1 MLEIALSGFILLAMT
16 KNFYRYLMRLLILSC
31 ESLTRAAY
39 GAAARSP
46 HIVDVTIV
54 PRNRHQPANI
64 RTRIQELI
72 DAADDKKYDAIGLVY
87 GLCGQATAGLTA
99 RSIQLVIPR
108 AHDCITLHL
117 GSRAHHEAKLKE
129 EHGTYW
135 YAQDYMERVQGINA
149 ALAMGQG
156 SEADMDAI
164 YDTYLKKYGKEKADR
179 LMSVM
184 GDWLSHYKRAIY
196 LTTDP
201 NSVTAV
207 EADARAQAAK
217 RGWTFERLPAD
228 FSLVHRLCDGDW
240 PDEDFLIVPPGKTTH
255 QTYEEDILKAE

>member
-1 MLEIALSGFILLAMT
+1 MH
-16 KNFYRYLMRLLILSC
+16 LLILSC

-39 GAAARSP
+39 GAAARSS
-46 HIVDVTIV
+46 HIVDVTIL
-54 PRNRHQPANI
+54 PRNRHLPADI
-64 RTRIQELI
+64 RTRIQALI
-72 DAADDKKYDAIGLVY
+72 DAAEGKNYDAIGLVY

-99 RSIQLVIPR
+99 RGTQLVIPR

-117 GSRAHHEAKLKE
+117 GSRARHEAELKKE
-129 EHGTYW
+129 PGTYW
-135 YAQDYMERVQGINA
+135 YAQDYMERVQGVNA

-164 YDTYLKKYGKEKADR
+164 YDTYCHKYGQAKADR

-184 GDWLSHYKRAIY
+184 GDWLNHYKRAIY

-201 NSVTAV
+201 NATTAV
-207 EADARAQAAK
+207 EANARAQASK

-228 FSLVHRLCDGDW
+228 FSLIHRLCDGDW
-240 PDEDFLIVPPGKTTH
+240 ADADFLIVPPGKTTH
-255 QTYEEDILKAE
+255 QTYEADILEAK

>member
-1 MLEIALSGFILLAMT
+1 MVP
-16 KNFYRYLMRLLILSC
+16 NMRLLILSC

-46 HIVDVTIV
+46 HIVDVTII
-54 PRNRHQPANI
+54 PRNRHQPQEI
-64 RTRIQELI
+64 RTRIQALI
-72 DAADDKKYDAIGLVY
+72 DEAEGKKYDAIGLVY

-99 RSIQLVIPR
+99 RGTQLVIPR

-117 GSRAHHEAKLKE
+117 GSRARHEAELKKE
-129 EHGTYW
+129 PGTYW
-135 YAQDYMERVQGINA
+135 YAQDYMERVQGVNA

-164 YDTYLKKYGKEKADR
+164 YDNYCHKYGQVKADH
-179 LMSVM
+179 LMSIM
-184 GDWLSHYKRAIY
+184 GDWLTHYKRAVY

-201 NSVTAV
+201 NAVTAV

-217 RGWTFERLPAD
+217 RGLTFERLPAD
-228 FSLVHRLCDGDW
+228 FGLVARLCDGDW
-240 PDEDFLIVPPGKTTH
+240 DDEDFLVVPPGKTTH

>member
-1 MLEIALSGFILLAMT
+1 MH
-16 KNFYRYLMRLLILSC
+16 LLILSC

-46 HIVDVTIV
+46 HIVDVTIL
-54 PRNRHQPANI
+54 PRNRHQPADI
-64 RTRIQELI
+64 HTRLQALI
-72 DAADDKKYDAIGLVY
+72 DEAEGKKYDSIGLVY

-99 RSIQLVIPR
+99 RGTQLVIPR

-117 GSRAHHEAKLKE
+117 GSRARHEAELKKE
-129 EHGTYW
+129 PGTYW

-164 YDTYLKKYGKEKADR
+164 YDNYCQKYGQAKADR
-179 LMSVM
+179 LMAVM
-184 GDWLSHYKRAIY
+184 GDWLNHYKRAIY

-201 NSVTAV
+201 NATTAV
-207 EADARAQAAK
+207 ETDARAQATK
-217 RGWTFERLPAD
+217 RGWTFERIPAD
-228 FSLVHRLCDGDW
+228 FGLIHRLCDGDW
-240 PDEDFLIVPPGKTTH
+240 ADADFLIVPPGKTTH
-255 QTYEEDILKAE
+255 QTYEADILEAK

>member
-1 MLEIALSGFILLAMT
+1 
-16 KNFYRYLMRLLILSC
+16 MRLLILSC

-39 GAAARSP
+39 GAAARSS
-46 HIVDVTIV
+46 HIVDVTII
-54 PRNRHQPANI
+54 PRNRHLPADI
-64 RTRIQELI
+64 RTRIQVLI
-72 DAADDKKYDAIGLVY
+72 DEAEGKNYDAIGLVY

-117 GSRAHHEAKLKE
+117 GSRARHEAELKKE
-129 EHGTYW
+129 PGTYW

-156 SEADMDAI
+156 SEAEMGAI
-164 YDTYLKKYGKEKADR
+164 YDTYLKKYSKEKADR
-179 LMSVM
+179 LMAVM

-201 NSVTAV
+201 NATTAV
-207 EADARAQAAK
+207 EADARAQASK

-228 FSLVHRLCDGDW
+228 FSLVYRLCDGDW
-240 PDEDFLIVPPGKTTH
+240 ADEDFLVVPPGKTT
-255 QTYEEDILKAE
+255 QASYENDILKAE